1 MIAKPSSFDLKDYTL
16 TGVQAI
22 YIMSKFLH
30 TTRDFWGNT
39 FKKEVGWCAN
49 LMSRCSK
56 SRDVWY
62 NLFGKHVYGIDLCVP
77 ATYDKAYYR
86 FRIKDKT
93 GKKIIDATRTKEIK
107 FSKEEAKIVKSIC
120 EYKKKF
126 DGRGDDPKCVSN
138 MKELNGGSNKV
149 VCKRK

>member
-1 MIAKPSSFDLKDYTL
+1 MIAKPSSFEVKDYVL
-16 TGVQAI
+16 TSVQTI

-30 TTRDFWGNT
+30 TTRDFWGET

-62 NLFGKHVYGIDLCVP
+62 KLFGKNVYGIDLCVP
-77 ATYDKAYYR
+77 QSYDKAYYR
-86 FRIKDKT
+86 FQIKDKS
-93 GKKIIDATRTKEIK
+93 GKKIVNATSTKEIK
-107 FSKEEAKIVKSIC
+107 FTTEEKQLVKAIC

-126 DGRGDDPKCVSN
+126 DGRGDDPKCASSI
-138 MKELNGGSNKV
+138 KELNGG
-149 VCKRK
+149 RKKAKSR